1 MNRIRAGAI
10 AQQQPDSKA
19 SGARS
24 GVRDP
29 RGVLFDEAALRQMTS
44 AINSGRRRVLCA
56 ALAAPTLGLL
66 SSTLVRGE
74 ASKQLRLAA
83 TRQSL
88 VGAGNPDTAVWAY
101 NGTVPGPEL
110 RFKQG
115 ERLMIEVENALGVDT
130 TVHWHGVRVPNAMD
144 GVPQLTQPPIKA
156 NGGRFR
162 YEFEL
167 RDAGTYWYHPHLG
180 SPEQVGRGLYGPLI
194 VDEVQPPAVDRDVV
208 WMLGD
213 WRLDREARIVGDFGN
228 FMDAS
233 HAGRIGNSVTV
244 NGAIRETFD
253 LRAGE
258 RIRLRLVNAANARI
272 FGLEFRGHDP
282 MVVALDGQPV
292 EPHRPEGDR
301 VVLGPSMRADV
312 LLDAT
317 GEPGRSYTVADDFY
331 PRRAY
336 RLLNLNYLKER
347 FRGGRAGS
355 PPPKLAPNP
364 LSEPDLTKA
373 QRHRVEFGGGMMGN
387 MPGMGMMGM
396 PMGHRMAWTVNG
408 KPMPDNGHA
417 HEPILQL
424 GLGRSYVLELVNDTQ
439 WHHPIH
445 LHGHVFRVLSR
456 DGKPTRQ
463 RQWLDTVLLDPRS
476 RAEIALVADNPGGWM
491 LHCHVLEH
499 QASGM
504 MAVIRVA

>member
-1 MNRIRAGAI
+1 VTTAFN
-10 AQQQPDSKA
+10 P
-19 SGARS
+19 
-24 GVRDP
+24 
-29 RGVLFDEAALRQMTS
+29 
-44 AINSGRRRVLCA
+44 NRRRVLAA
-56 ALAAPTLGLL
+56 ALAAPALGVL
-66 SSTLVRGE
+66 SPVAAQGSGPKL
-74 ASKQLRLAA
+74 LRLAA

-88 VGAGNPDTAVWAY
+88 VGAGNPDTAVWSY

-110 RFKQG
+110 RFRQG
-115 ERLMIEVENALGVDT
+115 ERLRIEVENALGVDT

-144 GVPQLTQPPIKA
+144 GVPQLTQAPIKA
-156 NGGRFR
+156 NGGRFW

-194 VDEVQPPAVDRDVV
+194 IDEAQPPSFDRDIV

-213 WRLDREARIVGDFGN
+213 WRLDREARIVDDFGN

-233 HAGRIGNSVTV
+233 HAGRIGNTVTV
-244 NGAIRETFD
+244 NGAIRENFS

-282 MVVALDGQPV
+282 MVIALDGQPV
-292 EPHRPEGDR
+292 EPHRPEGAR

-312 LLDAT
+312 LLDAA
-317 GEPGRSYTVADDFY
+317 GEPGRSYQVVDDFY
-331 PRRAY
+331 ARRAY
-336 RLLNLNYLKER
+336 RLLDLRYAAER
-347 FRGGRAGS
+347 LRGGRAGG
-355 PPPKLAPNP
+355 PPPKLAANP

-373 QRHRVEFGGGMMGN
+373 QRHRIDFGGGMMGN
-387 MPGMGMMGM
+387 MPGMGMGNMPGMGM
-396 PMGHRMAWTVNG
+396 GGMQGMQMSHRMAWTVNG

-424 GLGRSYVLELVNDTQ
+424 GLGRSYVLELVNNTQ

-445 LHGHVFRVLSR
+445 LHGHVFRVITR
-456 DGKPTRQ
+456 DGKPTRH
-463 RQWLDTVLLDPRS
+463 REWLDTVLLDPRS
-476 RAEIALVADNPGGWM
+476 RAEIAFVADNPGSWM
-491 LHCHVLEH
+491 LHCHILEH

-504 MAVIRVA
+504 MAVVRVA